1 MLPQTM
7 PTLGTRLLAMML
19 MVLVSFVSN
28 GSLLAQELKVRTI
41 GFAPYGFTENDNPT
55 GIYYDA
61 ANLLLKHSGLT
72 GQNSVAPYSRIRAEL
87 ISGICDMTIMFKY
100 PELEPYV
107 HYIAPLPPLKVVVIG
122 LAGSSFPSVP
132 SLKGKRIAYLRG
144 ASFSAEIDGDEDI
157 KITRVTDLHQGVKM
171 LTVGHVD
178 AVIGPLDPIY
188 RAALKLSKGPDMFGE
203 PLIVSVRTPWVQV
216 SKQSSKEIPLA
227 KLKEAYARL
236 DQEGVFQLLREKY
249 LLLKNDSP

>member
-1 MLPQTM
+1 
-7 PTLGTRLLAMML
+7 
-19 MVLVSFVSN
+19 VSFVSN